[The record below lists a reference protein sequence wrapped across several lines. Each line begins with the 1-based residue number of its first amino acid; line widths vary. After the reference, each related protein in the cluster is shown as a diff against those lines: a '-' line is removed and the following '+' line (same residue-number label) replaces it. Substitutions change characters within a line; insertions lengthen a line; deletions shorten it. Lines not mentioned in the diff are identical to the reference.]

1 MKISVIIPALNE
13 AEGILAALRSVQSQI
28 GEFEI
33 LIVDGGSIDGTVEA
47 VSSFARVIR
56 SERGRA
62 VQMNVGARQSSGE
75 ALLFLHADS
84 VLPPGTLRLLE
95 RALVDRRVV
104 GGTFTLRF
112 DSPKFLLR
120 LIAFFSRF
128 KFRYFHYGDQGIF
141 VRRSVFQ
148 QLGGFREMPIMED
161 LDFFQRLHRT
171 GRVALIKQPL
181 TTSGRRFL
189 ENGILWQQLLNVVL
203 VISYLLGARPES
215 LSTWYQRTDCR
226 PSKKERTREFFS
238 KPPGRVSK
246 TVLAQM
252 SGWGAV
258 SLRLFLKPRAWTSSK
273 PSSK

>member
-13 AEGILAALRSVQSQI
+13 VESILAAFRSVQSQI
-28 GEFEI
+28 GEFEV
-33 LIVDGGSIDGTVEA
+33 LIVDGGSIDDTVET
-47 VSSFARVIR
+47 VSPFARVIR
-56 SERGRA
+56 AKQGRA
-62 VQMNVGARQSSGE
+62 VQMNAGARQSSGE

-84 VLPPGTLRLLE
+84 LLPPDALPLLE
-95 RALVDRRVV
+95 RALLDRRVV

-112 DSPKFLLR
+112 DSPRFLLR

-148 QLGGFREMPIMED
+148 QLGGFKEMPIMED
-161 LDFFQRLHRT
+161 LDFFRRLHRT
-171 GRVALIKQPL
+171 GKVALIKRPV

-215 LSTWYQRTDCR
+215 LSTWYERTDCR
-226 PSKKERTREFFS
+226 PSSFH
-238 KPPGRVSK
+238 
-246 TVLAQM
+246 
-252 SGWGAV
+252 
-258 SLRLFLKPRAWTSSK
+258 KPRAWPSSK

>member
-1 MKISVIIPALNE
+1 
-13 AEGILAALRSVQSQI
+13 
-28 GEFEI
+28 
-33 LIVDGGSIDGTVEA
+33 
-47 VSSFARVIR
+47 
-56 SERGRA
+56 
-62 VQMNVGARQSSGE
+62 
-75 ALLFLHADS
+75 
-84 VLPPGTLRLLE
+84 
-95 RALVDRRVV
+95 V

-112 DSPKFLLR
+112 DSPRFLLR

-171 GRVALIKQPL
+171 GKVALIKRPV

-215 LSTWYQRTDCR
+215 LSTWYERTDRR
-226 PSKKERTREFFS
+226 PSS
-238 KPPGRVSK
+238 
-246 TVLAQM
+246 
-252 SGWGAV
+252 
-258 SLRLFLKPRAWTSSK
+258 FLKPKVWPSAK
-273 PSSK
+273 PSSR